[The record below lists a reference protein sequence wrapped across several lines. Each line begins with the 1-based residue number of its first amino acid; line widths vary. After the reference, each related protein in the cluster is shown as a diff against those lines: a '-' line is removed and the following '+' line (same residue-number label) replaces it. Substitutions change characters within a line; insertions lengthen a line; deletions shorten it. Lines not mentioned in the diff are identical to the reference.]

1 MVANIKVPL
10 LIVYDPADNIQGIGT
25 ITQRETIA
33 ARIKESAVNCPR
45 ADIVVIPSHPGNSPF
60 QAPLFV
66 NNERTVTQETVKW
79 LTSVGLAP
87 ARAL

>member
-1 MVANIKVPL
+1 MIAPTIFREKVL
-10 LIVYDPADNIQGIGT
+10 HST
-25 ITQRETIA
+25 RTIA
-33 ARIKESAVNCPR
+33 AGIKETAVNCSR
-45 ADIVVIPSHPGNSPF
+45 ADIVMIPSHPGNSPF
-60 QAPLFV
+60 QAHLFV

>member
-1 MVANIKVPL
+1 M
-10 LIVYDPADNIQGIGT
+10 
-25 ITQRETIA
+25 
-33 ARIKESAVNCPR
+33 
-45 ADIVVIPSHPGNSPF
+45 IPSHPGNSPF
-60 QAPLFV
+60 QAHLFV